1 MPTSLPAFNVPPRS
15 ALRRWMIPTPIA
27 TIALTRR
34 IYDSGRCAR
43 VGRSVCGRSADGGRL
58 KRRTDPGRD
67 GGMLRRVAH
76 EYGSRGAAGPCSDA
90 HHVFRNHFGWLY
102 DGGLLTGYFNETET
116 DELSNDGNSYT
127 GTNEL
132 KMYDLS
138 GNITADLT
146 GTASATRLAP

>member
-1 MPTSLPAFNVPPRS
+1 MNQVAVHELAAAS
-15 ALRRWMIPTPIA
+15 AVVRRM
-27 TIALTRR
+27 
-34 IYDSGRCAR
+34 
-43 VGRSVCGRSADGGRL
+43 GGRL